1 MGQAVEF
8 GRRISGE
15 EYDRRVAELYS
26 GVPAVPDEKLDL
38 ELRRRELDLQVDH
51 RLGVEFPVE
60 RRKRLFE
67 VQRELDRVGPVSLL
81 RYALGRVMPWFLLR
95 HSRLL
100 ARDTVRAY
108 AKVLSEEELRQ
119 FLDLEA
125 GTPVPGMPVDAR

>member
-15 EYDRRVAELYS
+15 EYDRRVAELYN

-38 ELRRRELDLQVDH
+38 ELRRRELDLQIDH

-81 RYALGRVMPWFLLR
+81 RYALGLVMPWFLLR